1 MRRAL
6 IFATLAAAAVS
17 GAAAALYAVASDST
31 DRDTG
36 TPPGGDLRVGGVC
49 SADFTFSTEV
59 SCGLVGFGDVRFHC
73 RDDADAAPCPRT
85 RSVTLENTGSTRVRL
100 VTISGSRPGER
111 HEAVSQSLFP
121 GARTIVDPHAG
132 DTYLYD
138 IVLRTPGGS
147 ARVEITAVS

>member
-6 IFATLAAAAVS
+6 IFAALAATAVS

-36 TPPGGDLRVGGVC
+36 TPPGRDVRVGAVC

-73 RDDADAAPCPRT
+73 RDDAHTAPCTRT

-111 HEAVSQSLFP
+111 HEVVSRALLP
-121 GARTIVDPHAG
+121 GARAVVAPRAG
-132 DTYLYD
+132 DTHLYD